1 VGEGGYHA
9 FQWSCGPLVSHK
21 LVGGIADVELGC
33 AVEEVGVDWRCIGD
47 ATVRAR
53 ALASVPAD
61 EGS

>member
-1 VGEGGYHA
+1 MH
-9 FQWSCGPLVSHK
+9 FNGPAACWLVISWWG
-21 LVGGIADVELGC
+21 GGIADVELGC

-53 ALASVPAD
+53 ALASVPTD